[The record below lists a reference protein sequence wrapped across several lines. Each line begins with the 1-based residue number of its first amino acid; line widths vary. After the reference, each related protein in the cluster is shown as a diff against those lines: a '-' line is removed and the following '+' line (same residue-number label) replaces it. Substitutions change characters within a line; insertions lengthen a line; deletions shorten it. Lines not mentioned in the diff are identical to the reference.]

1 MKSDLI
7 LVNDCPVL
15 STNHQWR
22 GIRCSNLRYLLVK
35 RRMHWPCETVMV
47 MVGNSDVRFGKKTDV
62 SQLLRNGCFY
72 WTRKWKVE
80 RRLALIKMWSHH
92 KGNHHHHLL
101 LLQTQHHCAPLSAYL
116 LVHRRLPQ
124 RNISDLC
131 RLTFLCAAVASVG
144 WRKADNYSR

>member
-1 MKSDLI
+1 MIVQFYQPITSDGVSDAQI
-7 LVNDCPVL
+7 
-15 STNHQWR
+15 W
-22 GIRCSNLRYLLVK
+22 YLLVK

-47 MVGNSDVRFGKKTDV
+47 MVGNSEVRFGEKTDV
-62 SQLLRNGCFY
+62 IQLLRNGCFH

-92 KGNHHHHLL
+92 KGNHHHHHHYHLR
-101 LLQTQHHCAPLSAYL
+101 LLQTQHHCAPLLAYL

-131 RLTFLCAAVASVG
+131 RLTFLCAAVASIG
-144 WRKADNYSR
+144 WRKADNYSQ